1 MHSRP
6 IVLVCRPVAPA
17 AWDSLLW
24 ASGLV
29 ALVGILVSS
38 FVPALSELAALF
50 SLALFTNGPYS
61 MFLPVG
67 YEPVLMVFG
76 RVYPPA
82 LVAAVGTLGV
92 VAVEYVNYRLY
103 DAALHSRLMAEMRD
117 SALVRRLVL
126 MFARRPFLTVFL
138 AALLPIP
145 FWVARIAG
153 VLDRYSLR
161 RFLTATALG
170 RFPQFLLYA
179 ALGTVV
185 PLTGGQLLATGA
197 VAAVI
202 LGAAVAL
209 RRGRRET
216 VQGGFNV
223 RRDA

>member
-1 MHSRP
+1 MYSRP
-6 IVLVCRPVAPA
+6 IALACRRIAPA

-103 DAALHSRLMAEMRD
+103 DAAL
-117 SALVRRLVL
+117 
-126 MFARRPFLTVFL
+126 
-138 AALLPIP
+138 
-145 FWVARIAG
+145 
-153 VLDRYSLR
+153 
-161 RFLTATALG
+161 
-170 RFPQFLLYA
+170 
-179 ALGTVV
+179 
-185 PLTGGQLLATGA
+185 
-197 VAAVI
+197 
-202 LGAAVAL
+202 
-209 RRGRRET
+209 
-216 VQGGFNV
+216 
-223 RRDA
+223 